1 MKLRNSLSLVGFA
14 AFDKQSK
21 LAEQSN
27 DAHLVGKTK
36 RDDEHLPVI
45 RGLTRSVRAGRRQAQ
60 VERWNLG
67 SAKVVWSRLREL
79 KASIEIDTMVTGQ
92 KYITNH
98 AVDEHRRTPLCTRC
112 VLGCKAAK
120 SNTI

>member
-1 MKLRNSLSLVGFA
+1 MKLRNSLNLVCFL
-14 AFDKQSK
+14 AFDKQSR

-27 DAHLVGKTK
+27 DALLVGKSK
-36 RDDEHLPVI
+36 RDDGHLLVI
-45 RGLTRSVRAGRRQAQ
+45 RGLTRSARAGRRQAQ
-60 VERWNLG
+60 VERRNFG
-67 SAKVVWSRLREL
+67 SAKAVWSRLWEL
-79 KASIEIDTMVTGQ
+79 KASAEIDTLVTGQ

-112 VLGCKAAK
+112 VLGYKAAK